1 MMKGGMAG
9 LMKQA
14 QQMQEKMQKMQEE
27 LANAEV
33 TGQSGAGL
41 VSVVMTGRHD
51 VKRITLDDSLMQED
65 KEVLEDLIA
74 AAVNDAVRKVEQN
87 SQEKMAGMTAGMQL
101 PPASKCLS
109 EAVTP
114 SRHALL
120 RCERPRASSFTDVNS
135 GARGLSR
142 LVLHTV
148 WSPPRIA

>member
-14 QQMQEKMQKMQEE
+14 QLMQEKMQKMQEE

-87 SQEKMAGMTAGMQL
+87 SQEKMSGMTAGMQL
-101 PPASKCLS
+101 PPGFKM
-109 EAVTP
+109 P
-114 SRHALL
+114 
-120 RCERPRASSFTDVNS
+120 F
-135 GARGLSR
+135 
-142 LVLHTV
+142 
-148 WSPPRIA
+148 